1 MRPVVLKIGGS
12 LLESD
17 AAKQLMR
24 GLAAVRPERL
34 VVVPGGGDFA
44 DAVRMAQARHA
55 LSEGAAHQMALLAMH
70 MAGIA
75 LADLAA
81 NCALAETVEELGATW
96 QRGMTP
102 IWVPARMVLA
112 APDIPSSWD
121 VTSDSLAAWLSG
133 HIGAERLVLAKT
145 CLVPAGI
152 ARDARA
158 LSAAGIVDA
167 AFPELVEGRT
177 FSWRIASGVQEALR
191 LISPRQPIP
200 LPPLETAP

>member
-17 AAKQLMR
+17 AARQLMR

-55 LSEGAAHQMALLAMH
+55 LSEGAAHHMALLAMH
-70 MAGIA
+70 MTGIA
-75 LADLAA
+75 LADLVA
-81 NCALAETVEELGATW
+81 NFALAETAEEFGAAW

-102 IWVPARMVLA
+102 IWAPARLVVA
-112 APDIPSSWD
+112 ARDIPSSWD

-133 HIGAERLVLAKT
+133 QIGAERLVLAKT
-145 CLVPAGI
+145 CPVPAGI

-167 AFPELVEGRT
+167 AFPELVEGRA
-177 FSWRIASGVQEALR
+177 FSWRIAASVQEAIR
-191 LISPRQPIP
+191 LVSPQQPIP